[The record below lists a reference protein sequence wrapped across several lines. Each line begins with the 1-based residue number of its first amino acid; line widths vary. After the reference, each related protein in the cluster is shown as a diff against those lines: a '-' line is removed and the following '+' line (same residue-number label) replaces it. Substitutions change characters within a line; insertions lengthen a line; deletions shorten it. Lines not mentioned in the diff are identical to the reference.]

1 MTLLQFRDLSVD
13 YTSNDG
19 IVPAVRGVT
28 LGVEAGEIL
37 GIAGESGCGKTTL
50 ASTVLRLL
58 PDSAQ
63 VRGEVLL
70 DDIDIL
76 TMKWGPLRAVRW
88 SQAAI
93 VFQGALHALN
103 PVQRIGDQIAEPI
116 RLHQSVAEKQINTR
130 VDELLTQVGLPAS
143 RAKSYPHQLSGG
155 LHIRRGGSGRA
166 SCCHSATSHTRQRAQ
181 QAAPAKRTP
190 VSYILC
196 RGCNFRRP
204 DFLHY

>member
-155 LHIRRGGSGRA
+155 Q
-166 SCCHSATSHTRQRAQ
+166 RQRVMIAM
-181 QAAPAKRTP
+181 A
-190 VSYILC
+190 
-196 RGCNFRRP
+196 
-204 DFLHY
+204 